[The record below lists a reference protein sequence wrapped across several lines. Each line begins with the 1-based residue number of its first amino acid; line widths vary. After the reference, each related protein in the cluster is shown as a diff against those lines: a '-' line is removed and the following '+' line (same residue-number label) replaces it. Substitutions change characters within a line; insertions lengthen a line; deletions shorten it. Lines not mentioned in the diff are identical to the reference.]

1 MADSIGHPELIIRN
15 ANIITIDPRRSRAQA
30 LAVRHGRFIAVGD
43 DETVSRLAGPDTK
56 VLNLAG
62 KTVLP
67 GFIDAHIHVL
77 SSGIRHVMA
86 ADCDLPSVAAIQ
98 DALRERTQ
106 ATPAG
111 EWVQGFKFDDTKTT
125 EGRFLYRQDL
135 DAVTTQ
141 HPLMVT
147 HKAGHVF
154 YLNSRAL
161 ELAGFHSETT
171 DPPGGRFGRDSA
183 SGELNGVI
191 YERAIEQVRF
201 GLIPVENPRDSPP
214 GPPAYMPDAE
224 PSRHNQQSRCPGH
237 PRRLGDLPGRQGQ
250 RRVDAQGLRPDVLSP
265 LSGAAGRWRHDR
277 SRRLHA

>member
-98 DALRERTQ
+98 DALRERVQ

-171 DPPGGRFGRDSA
+171 DPPGGRFGTRLSK
-183 SGELNGVI
+183 
-191 YERAIEQVRF
+191 
-201 GLIPVENPRDSPP
+201 
-214 GPPAYMPDAE
+214 
-224 PSRHNQQSRCPGH
+224 
-237 PRRLGDLPGRQGQ
+237 RRIKRGDLR
-250 RRVDAQGLRPDVLSP
+250 
-265 LSGAAGRWRHDR
+265 AGH
-277 SRRLHA
+277 